1 MQALKALKTR
11 TALLITVG
19 IPGDVVPQTSRG
31 WSDRTKKAGIVPV
44 KW

>member
-11 TALLITVG
+11 TALLVTVSTG
-19 IPGDVVPQTSRG
+19 TVAFDPSKG

-44 KW
+44 RWS